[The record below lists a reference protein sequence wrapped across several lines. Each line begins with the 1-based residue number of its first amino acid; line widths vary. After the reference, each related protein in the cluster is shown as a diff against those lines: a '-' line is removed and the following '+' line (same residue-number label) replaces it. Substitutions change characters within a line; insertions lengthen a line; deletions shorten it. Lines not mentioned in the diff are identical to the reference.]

1 MSDVLN
7 KVLAVYDAMGRRET
21 IQLYKRASFFEEVAR
36 CIIVD
41 GKPAYYAIGPINHAK
56 ATKKRIILSN
66 GVEYAALREGE
77 HL

>member
-1 MSDVLN
+1 MSDVLD
-7 KVLAVYDAMGRRET
+7 KVLAIYDVMGRRET
-21 IQLYKRASFFEEVAR
+21 IQLYNRASYFEEDAR

-41 GKPAYYAIGPINHAK
+41 GKPAYYAIGPVNHSK